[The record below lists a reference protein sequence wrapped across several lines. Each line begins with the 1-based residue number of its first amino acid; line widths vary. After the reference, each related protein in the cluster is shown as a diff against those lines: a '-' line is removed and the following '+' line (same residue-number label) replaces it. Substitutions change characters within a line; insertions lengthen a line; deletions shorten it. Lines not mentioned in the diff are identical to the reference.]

1 MKNIIASLCA
11 LAIAVAPTFAQTYSK
26 DLEKKAKG
34 GDTAA
39 MIEVGDCY
47 FNGSGTNKDPKKA
60 KTWYEKAAKGGN
72 IEAYQKLVACYSSWD
87 GIEKNPQKAFE
98 WTKKG
103 AEAGDPQLK
112 LALAKAY
119 ETGEGVATNS
129 NFATREYI
137 DAAYGLIT
145 EAFEPAIRGAIATG
159 NDLDALSLGFA
170 VDQWDKAPADLK
182 RLAQNAM
189 GLVML
194 HADYEE
200 AANEFFP
207 AESDPES
214 DLLKFK
220 AKMVAGKP
228 FDARELERII
238 SSLPGDD
245 AEADFYRGV
254 IAMADDRMPQAI
266 DLFARSSKNGSLNG
280 RFASFLIGSGVY
292 DSGKYEGEYFNNDPM
307 IAKVLE
313 ILAEKDKQVTRRPFH
328 RHTTF
333 NANILLGA
341 GIVAMSDLD
350 IEGVKRRVEENNAD
364 PFKVTS
370 QLDLDKELEH
380 HIGVKCLEKMERTD
394 PRAKLLRWYK
404 YEKTTLERPMFFAE
418 MQALADAG
426 VPMAA
431 KLAQK
436 AFNDHYKYSQGRV
449 SDYEKAQ
456 MNAYQAQVDRVKM
469 AAPSLAISSVSD
481 FITRCHESIWMY
493 QQTSN
498 EADKAKY
505 GARFNA
511 LWYMVD
517 EWINPTPKKLEFI
530 FTVFNN
536 NAELLTRVFNEAA
549 TQKPEMLL
557 KWAEERK
564 FQPDVITTG
573 LSLPD
578 LLETAAKNA
587 TGETR
592 NKLVKVLDS
601 RYGRSI

>member
-1 MKNIIASLCA
+1 
-11 LAIAVAPTFAQTYSK
+11 
-26 DLEKKAKG
+26 
-34 GDTAA
+34 
-39 MIEVGDCY
+39 
-47 FNGSGTNKDPKKA
+47 
-60 KTWYEKAAKGGN
+60 
-72 IEAYQKLVACYSSWD
+72 
-87 GIEKNPQKAFE
+87 
-98 WTKKG
+98 
-103 AEAGDPQLK
+103 
-112 LALAKAY
+112 
-119 ETGEGVATNS
+119 
-129 NFATREYI
+129 
-137 DAAYGLIT
+137 
-145 EAFEPAIRGAIATG
+145 
-159 NDLDALSLGFA
+159 
-170 VDQWDKAPADLK
+170 
-182 RLAQNAM
+182 
-189 GLVML
+189 ML
-194 HADYEE
+194 HADYEA

-207 AESDPES
+207 AESNPES

-238 SSLPGDD
+238 SSMPGDD

-280 RFASFLIGSGVY
+280 RFAAYLIGSGVY
-292 DSGKYEGEYFNNDPM
+292 DSGTYEGEYFNNDPM
-307 IAKVLE
+307 IAKVLD
-313 ILAEKDKQVTRRPFH
+313 ILAEKDKQVIRRPFH

-333 NANILLGA
+333 NGDILLGA

-364 PFKVTS
+364 QFQPVGK
-370 QLDLDKELEH
+370 LDLETEIERH
-380 HIGVKCLEKMERTD
+380 VCVKCLEKMERTD

-404 YEKTTLERPMFFAE
+404 YEKSTLERPMFFAE

-436 AFNDHYKYSQGRV
+436 AFNDHYQYSQGRV

-456 MNAYQAQVDRVKM
+456 RDAYQAQVDRVKK

-481 FITRCHESIWMY
+481 FITRCHESVWMY

-511 LWYMVD
+511 LWYIVD
-517 EWINPTPKKLEFI
+517 EWINPTPQKLDFI
-530 FTVFNN
+530 IGTFN

-557 KWAEERK
+557 KWAEENF

-573 LSLPD
+573 LSMPD